1 MKLLNY
7 EWKDKFSL
15 VKAKLECDC
24 GHVFTV
30 IVLDPDDT
38 VKCPK
43 CGRKFKAIIEYKS
56 WGSQDEKV
64 HRQIKGN

>member
-1 MKLLNY
+1 MVIIVKLLDY

-24 GHVFTV
+24 GHVFTM
-30 IVLDPDDT
+30 IVLEPGDT

-43 CGRKFKAIIEYKS
+43 CGRKFKAIMEYKFEPLE
-56 WGSQDEKV
+56 G
-64 HRQIKGN
+64 GT